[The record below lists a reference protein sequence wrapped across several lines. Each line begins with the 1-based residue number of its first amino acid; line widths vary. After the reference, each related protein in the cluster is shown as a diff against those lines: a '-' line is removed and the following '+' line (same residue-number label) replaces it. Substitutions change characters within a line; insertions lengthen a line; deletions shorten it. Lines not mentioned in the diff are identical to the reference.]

1 MIGCRFGR
9 HDIALRRWVMGACH
23 SAAEQ
28 LGREVGKQ
36 GTGLAGMRFVPGSD
50 RAIVPL
56 VEAQHCRS
64 QRGLHDMTGAMLTL
78 EASCRH
84 EEAVEEQSV
93 EIGRASCR
101 ERVCQY
107 V

>member
-1 MIGCRFGR
+1 
-9 HDIALRRWVMGACH
+9 MGACH
-23 SAAEQ
+23 AAAEQ

-64 QRGLHDMTGAMLTL
+64 QRGLHDMTGAMLML

-93 EIGRASCR
+93 ALGRLHRSEERR
-101 ERVCQY
+101 EGKECVSMFKARL
-107 V
+107 

>member
-1 MIGCRFGR
+1 MMMFGSGR
-9 HDIALRRWVMGACH
+9 NDIDVRRGGMVDGH
-23 SAAEQ
+23 VDGEQ
-28 LGREVGKQ
+28 LGREGGKE

-93 EIGRASCR
+93 AFGRLHMR
-101 ERVCQY
+101 Q
-107 V
+107 